1 VLFIHQEGG
10 FGGETMDFGAVY
22 PLKGLISWRKKRLP
36 VVPAMTRRIKPAM
49 TEGDDEHKKSSRDF
63 SLLL

>member
-1 VLFIHQEGG
+1 
-10 FGGETMDFGAVY
+10 MDFGAVY